1 MSYPKYKYHKEFPL
15 GKIFNN
21 AIEEVEAGDEWKE
34 SPADLFNP
42 IVVPAVEE
50 VKKPTKKGKK

>member
-1 MSYPKYKYHKEFPL
+1 MSYPKFKYHKEFPE

-21 AIEEVEAGDEWKE
+21 ATEEVAAGDEWKE

-42 IVVPAVEE
+42 IVIPVIEIE
-50 VKKPTKKGKK
+50 KPVKKGKK